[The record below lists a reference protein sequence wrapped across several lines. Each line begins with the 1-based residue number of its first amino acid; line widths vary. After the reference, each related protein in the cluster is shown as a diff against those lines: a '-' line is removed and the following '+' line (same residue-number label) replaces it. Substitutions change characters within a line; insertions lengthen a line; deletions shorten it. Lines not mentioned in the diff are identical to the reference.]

1 MEYRYLPG
9 TGLALSRLSLGTMM
23 FGGQTSE
30 EDSIKIV
37 DCALDGGINVVDT
50 ADMYNAG
57 LSEVAVGKALKGK
70 RENVILATK
79 VCNKMSDD
87 INDRGLN
94 RRHIIAGCEASLKRL
109 QTDYID
115 IYYMHTPDYKTPLE
129 ESLDAMSQLV
139 RDGKVRYIGFSNYA
153 SWQASD
159 IMHISEKQNGVKP
172 VITQNVYNLLTRGIE
187 DELIPFCKAHK
198 VGLTVYNPIA
208 AGLLTGKHKYGER
221 PDPDTRFAQK
231 KLYADR
237 YWSEKNFVALDAY
250 LKLAE
255 ECGMP
260 IIEFAMKWCAQN
272 DAVASILTGVSKLSQ
287 LEQNLTL
294 LDGEPIPEDAMK
306 KADEIYAELTG
317 NRFKYNR

>member
-9 TGLALSRLSLGTMM
+9 TGLAVSRLSLGTMM

-30 EDSIKIV
+30 EDSIKII

-50 ADMYNAG
+50 ADMYNGG

-153 SWQASD
+153 SWQAAD

-187 DELIPFCKAHK
+187 DELIPFCKAHN

-237 YWSEKNFVALDAY
+237 YWSEKNFVALDAF

-272 DAVASILTGVSKLSQ
+272 DAVASILTGVSRISQ

-294 LDGEPIPEDAMK
+294 LDGGPIPEDAMK
-306 KADEIYAELTG
+306 KAEEIYAELTG

>member
-9 TGLALSRLSLGTMM
+9 TGLAVSRLSLGTMM

-30 EDSIKIV
+30 EDSIKII

-50 ADMYNAG
+50 ADMYNGG

-153 SWQASD
+153 SWQAAD

-187 DELIPFCKAHK
+187 EELIPFCKAHK

-231 KLYADR
+231 KNYADR
-237 YWSEKNFVALDAY
+237 YWSEKNFVALDAF

-260 IIEFAMKWCAQN
+260 IIEFAMKWIAQN
-272 DAVASILTGVSKLSQ
+272 DAVDSILTGVSKLSQ

-294 LDGEPIPEDAMK
+294 LDGAPIPEDAMK

>member
-9 TGLALSRLSLGTMM
+9 TGLAVSRLSLGTMM

-30 EDSIKIV
+30 EDSIKII

-50 ADMYNAG
+50 ADMYNGG

-129 ESLDAMSQLV
+129 ETLDAMSQLV

-153 SWQASD
+153 SWQAAD

-237 YWSEKNFVALDAY
+237 YWSEKNFVALDGF

-260 IIEFAMKWCAQN
+260 IIEFAMKWIAQN
-272 DAVASILTGVSKLSQ
+272 DAVDSILTGVSKISQ

-294 LDGEPIPEDAMK
+294 LDGAPIPADALK

>member
-9 TGLALSRLSLGTMM
+9 TGLCVSRLSLGTMM

-30 EDSIKIV
+30 EDSLKIV

-87 INDRGLN
+87 VNDRGLN

-129 ESLDAMSQLV
+129 ETLDAMSQLV

-153 SWQASD
+153 SWQAAD

-187 DELIPFCKAHK
+187 EELIPFCKAHK

-237 YWSEKNFVALDAY
+237 YWSEKNFVALDGF

-260 IIEFAMKWCAQN
+260 IIEFAMKWIAQN
-272 DAVASILTGVSKLSQ
+272 DAVDSILTGVSKISQ

-294 LDGEPIPEDAMK
+294 LDGAPIPADALK

>member
-9 TGLALSRLSLGTMM
+9 TGLCVSRFSLGTMM

-30 EDSIKIV
+30 EDSFKIV
-37 DCALDGGINVVDT
+37 DCALDAGINVVDT

-57 LSEVAVGKALKGK
+57 RSEIAVGKALKGK
-70 RENVILATK
+70 RANVILATK
-79 VCNKMSDD
+79 VGNPMSPDL
-87 INDRGLN
+87 NDRGLS
-94 RRHIIAGCEASLKRL
+94 RRHIISACEASLERL

-115 IYYMHTPDYKTPLE
+115 IYYMHIPDYHTPLE
-129 ESLDAMSQLV
+129 ESLEAMSQLV
-139 RDGKVRYIGFSNYA
+139 REGKVRYIGFSNYA
-153 SWQASD
+153 SWQAAD
-159 IMHISEKQNGVKP
+159 IMHISEKQNGIRP

-187 DELIPFCKAHK
+187 EELIPFARAHK

-221 PDPDTRFAQK
+221 PDPDTRFAQRK
-231 KLYADR
+231 NYAER
-237 YWSEKNFVALDAY
+237 YWTEKNFAALDAF

-260 IIEFAMKWCAQN
+260 IIEFAMKWIAAN
-272 DAVASILTGVSKLSQ
+272 DAVDSILTGVSRLSQ

-294 LDGEPIPEDAMK
+294 LDGAPIPEDAMK
-306 KADEIYAELTG
+306 KADEIYGELTG
-317 NRFKYNR
+317 TRFKYNR

>member
-187 DELIPFCKAHK
+187 DELIPFCKAHN

>member
-9 TGLALSRLSLGTMM
+9 TGLAVSRLSLGTMM

-30 EDSIKIV
+30 EDSIKII

-50 ADMYNAG
+50 ADMYNGG

-70 RENVILATK
+70 RGNVILATK

-129 ESLDAMSQLV
+129 ETLDAMSQLV

-153 SWQASD
+153 SWQAAD

-187 DELIPFCKAHK
+187 EELIPFCKAHK

-231 KLYADR
+231 KNYADR
-237 YWSEKNFVALDAY
+237 YWSEKNFVALDAF

-260 IIEFAMKWCAQN
+260 IIEFAMKWIAQN
-272 DAVASILTGVSKLSQ
+272 DAVDSILTGVSKLSQ

-294 LDGEPIPEDAMK
+294 LDGAPIPEDAMK